1 MKNWNCLVDQGK
13 ETRSNGTVR
22 SRQESWLRDCLRRN
36 QFSDYLVSHGVDRHT
51 SPDAFRQRLPLIN
64 YDNLVPYIEQ
74 IEQGKA
80 NVLFD
85 GSPMAFER
93 TGGSTGGN
101 KLIPYTTHNLSDFRA
116 AILPWLSEVIEM
128 NGIESGAAYWA
139 ISPATRSLETT
150 STGIPVGLPDGS
162 YLGEA
167 VLPSF
172 VALSAVPPWVGSIP
186 DVDEWQLATVYWLV
200 CRDDLVLI
208 SVWSPTF
215 FLMLLDVLD
224 EKSAELSELLRHGGT
239 VYGHSL
245 PANGEAAQRFE
256 IFLGGRDTRVVWP
269 SLRVVSCWADAS
281 SRPFFNE
288 LKLRLPHAQFQGKG
302 LLATEGVTTVP
313 AYGGCPVLAAD
324 SGFFE
329 FLDEQGAAWFAWELR
344 DGKQYEVVMTTS
356 GGLYRYRTGDLV
368 KCEGYAD
375 GLPEIRFVGRQG
387 LASDLVGEK
396 LTEQFVASCLEDIP
410 GFRMLVP
417 HTQAKPK
424 YILVLDRRNSLDA
437 EMLADIVEER
447 LSKNVQYAYARRLG
461 QLDSLSVQLVKNP
474 LGLFL
479 KKMTDKGVRLGD
491 IKIPSLRPETDWLTA
506 FMEHKQ

>member
-1 MKNWNCLVDQGK
+1 MNSWNCLVEQGK
-13 ETRSNGTVR
+13 KTRSKGDVR
-22 SRQESWLRDCLRRN
+22 SRQESWLRDCLQRN
-36 QFSDYLVSHGVDRHT
+36 QFSNYLVNHGVDRQT
-51 SPDAFRQRLPLIN
+51 LPEEFRQRLPLIN

-85 GSPMAFER
+85 GSPIAFER

-128 NGIESGAAYWA
+128 NGIESGSAYWA
-139 ISPATRSLETT
+139 ISPATRPLEMT
-150 STGIPVGLPDGS
+150 SAGVPVGLPDGA

-167 VLPSF
+167 VLPTF

-186 DVDEWQLATVYWLV
+186 DVDEWQLATLYCLV

-215 FLMLLDVLD
+215 FLMLLDALD
-224 EKSAELSELLRHGGT
+224 EKFAELGELLRHGGT

-245 PANGEAAQRFE
+245 SANGEAAQRFE
-256 IFLGGRDTRVVWP
+256 IFLGSRDTRVIWP
-269 SLRVVSCWADAS
+269 SLRLVSCWADAS

-313 AYGGCPVLAAD
+313 SLGGCPVLAVD

-329 FLDEQGAAWFAWELR
+329 FLDEQGAAWFAWELL

-375 GLPEIRFVGRQG
+375 GLPELRFVGRQG
-387 LASDLVGEK
+387 LESDLVGEK
-396 LTEQFVASCLEDIP
+396 LTEQFVAACLEDIP

-424 YILVLDRRNSLDA
+424 YILVLDSRNNIDA
-437 EMLADIVEER
+437 ETLAHAVEER

-474 LGLFL
+474 LCLSL
-479 KKMTDKGVRLGD
+479 KRMTDKGMRLGD
-491 IKIPSLRPETDWLTA
+491 IKIPSLRPETDWMTA
-506 FMEHKQ
+506 FTECKQ